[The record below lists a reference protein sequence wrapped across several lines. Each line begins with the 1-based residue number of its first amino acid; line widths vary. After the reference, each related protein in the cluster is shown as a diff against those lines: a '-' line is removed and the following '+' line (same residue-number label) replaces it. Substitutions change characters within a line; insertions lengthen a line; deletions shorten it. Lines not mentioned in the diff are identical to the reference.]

1 MWKRANSDGGALT
14 TVQLLQK
21 AETYCSKAEHCRLE
35 VRDKLFAWGADNEKA
50 EEIIDRLIDE
60 GFISEERYCR
70 AYLHDKV
77 LFQGWGKEKVRMMLS
92 AKRLPSAL
100 INEALLTFPEQDYM
114 AVLQRVAQQKQRTL
128 SGEEDERVRDGKLT
142 QYLLTRGFTYSEIKS
157 SGVL

>member
-50 EEIIDRLIDE
+50 
-60 GFISEERYCR
+60 EERYCR